1 MPGQPGPAPPCC
13 PFAVP
18 CLSGGLGLSF
28 GKGFRGIFKTA
39 TRDGIRSGIVCFLGR
54 RPSGNCTWRVTGAV
68 CGFLTFSPVRFH
80 AEGAPSSLTLT
91 LPRRL
96 QGHFGGG
103 GQKCFPKE
111 RLASFCRLAEEVG
124 VGGARTPARSWAPRS
139 ILGPPLSR
147 PHPPVALFLLLRN
160 ISAPCLSTSTMLRY
174 LGVWETRQPGAAA
187 VEAPKGELP
196 SALGGLQIQPLQA
209 PRRWSTGL
217 EDRNCA
223 MNSHLSHTDSW
234 KQD

>member
-1 MPGQPGPAPPCC
+1 MAFCHRPLGGPGLPRGSSLSCGARSSTRLRSVGFGSALAWTARTG

-124 VGGARTPARSWAPRS
+124 VGGARTPARSWAPRF
-139 ILGPPLSR
+139 
-147 PHPPVALFLLLRN
+147 PVPTLL
-160 ISAPCLSTSTMLRY
+160 
-174 LGVWETRQPGAAA
+174 
-187 VEAPKGELP
+187 
-196 SALGGLQIQPLQA
+196 
-209 PRRWSTGL
+209 
-217 EDRNCA
+217 
-223 MNSHLSHTDSW
+223 
-234 KQD
+234 

>member
-1 MPGQPGPAPPCC
+1 MAFCHRPLGGPGLPRGSSPPAVPGAPRGSGAWGSVAPLPGQPGPAPPCC
-13 PFAVP
+13 PFTVP

-39 TRDGIRSGIVCFLGR
+39 KRDGIRSGIVCFLGR

-124 VGGARTPARSWAPRS
+124 VGGARTPARSWAPRF
-139 ILGPPLSR
+139 
-147 PHPPVALFLLLRN
+147 PVPTLL
-160 ISAPCLSTSTMLRY
+160 
-174 LGVWETRQPGAAA
+174 
-187 VEAPKGELP
+187 
-196 SALGGLQIQPLQA
+196 
-209 PRRWSTGL
+209 
-217 EDRNCA
+217 
-223 MNSHLSHTDSW
+223 
-234 KQD
+234 